1 MPLKALLFLILA
13 GLLQAVSNLWIK
25 ESQRK
30 LAFMTMVSFIPLVF
44 CFPLFI
50 WAHQGSAIKFWSWMG
65 IIACGSTAAIYY
77 LFLGE
82 AYDRNDLSVIFPVAR
97 GFGPIFILIFALIL
111 LKEHISLLGLLGI
124 LIAVFGSYVIHL
136 PSFRFSDL
144 SIPFKAFKSKS
155 FLYSMGAGACT
166 AAYSL
171 VNKKNLET
179 VDPFTLLYLIFGFM
193 VLFLFIFVA
202 GKNRTSQIKE
212 EAKSN
217 KRNLLLMGILNF
229 FASLLVLYA
238 LKISKV
244 SYLGAVRNVSIVFGV
259 LLGGFFLKEGYG
271 KIRLIASLF
280 IFWGNFS
287 HLPKLGVRSKTR
299 VGGAPSPAI
308 MIRLA
313 VETAIA

>member
-1 MPLKALLFLILA
+1 MPLKALLFLLLA
-13 GLLQAVSNLWIK
+13 GLLQALSNLWIK

-30 LAFMTMVSFIPLVF
+30 VAFMTVASLIPLIF

-50 WAHQGSAIKFWSWMG
+50 WVHQKPGPAEINFWSWMG

-82 AYDRNDLSVIFPVAR
+82 AYDRDDLSVIFPVTR

-111 LKEHISLLGLLGI
+111 LKEQITSLGFLGI
-124 LIAVFGSYVIHL
+124 LITVFGSYVINL
-136 PSFRFSDL
+136 PSFKSSQL
-144 SIPFKAFKSKS
+144 YVPFKAFKSKS

-171 VNKKNLET
+171 INKKNLEA
-179 VDPFTLLYLIFGFM
+179 VDPFILLYLIFAFM
-193 VLFLFIFVA
+193 VLFLFIFVLV
-202 GKNRTSQIKE
+202 KNRASQIKE

-229 FASLLVLYA
+229 LASLLVLYA
-238 LKISKV
+238 LEIGKV
-244 SYLGAVRNVSIVFGV
+244 SYVGAARNVSIVFGV
-259 LLGGFFLKEGYG
+259 LLGSFFLKEGYG

-280 IFWGNFS
+280 IF
-287 HLPKLGVRSKTR
+287 
-299 VGGAPSPAI
+299 GGIFLIS
-308 MIRLA
+308 LS
-313 VETAIA
+313 

>member
-30 LAFMTMVSFIPLVF
+30 LAFMTIASFIPLIF
-44 CFPLFI
+44 SFPLFI
-50 WAHQGSAIKFWSWMG
+50 WLHQESAINFWSWLG
-65 IIACGSTAAIYY
+65 IIACGGTGAVYY

-82 AYDRNDLSVIFPVAR
+82 AYDRADFSVIFPVAR

-111 LKEHISLLGLLGI
+111 LKEDISLLGFLGI
-124 LIAVFGSYVIHL
+124 LIAVFGSYMTHL
-136 PSFRFSDL
+136 PSLRFADISV
-144 SIPFKAFKSKS
+144 PFKTLKSKS

-171 VNKKNLET
+171 VNKKNLKK
-179 VDPFTLLYLIFGFM
+179 VDPFILLYLIFGFM
-193 VLFLFIFVA
+193 VLFLFIFVTA
-202 GKNRTSQIKE
+202 KNRAFQIKE

-217 KRNLLLMGILNF
+217 RRNLLLMGILNF

-238 LKISKV
+238 LEISKV
-244 SYLGAVRNVSIVFGV
+244 SYMGAARNVSIVFGV
-259 LLGGFFLKEGYG
+259 LLGSFFLKEGYG

-280 IFWGNFS
+280 IF
-287 HLPKLGVRSKTR
+287 
-299 VGGAPSPAI
+299 GGIFLIS
-308 MIRLA
+308 
-313 VETAIA
+313 VS

>member
-30 LAFMTMVSFIPLVF
+30 LAFMTMASFIPLVF
-44 CFPLFI
+44 CFPLFV
-50 WAHQGSAIKFWSWMG
+50 WVHQESAIEFWSWMG
-65 IIACGSTAAIYY
+65 IIACGGTAAIYY

-82 AYDRNDLSVIFPVAR
+82 AYDRADLSVIFPVAR

-111 LKEHISLLGLLGI
+111 LKEHVSLLGFLGI

-171 VNKKNLET
+171 INKKNLEA
-179 VDPFTLLYLIFGFM
+179 VDPFTLLYLIFVFM

-244 SYLGAVRNVSIVFGV
+244 SYLGAVRNASIVFGV
-259 LLGGFFLKEGYG
+259 LLGSFFLKEGYG

-280 IFWGNFS
+280 IF
-287 HLPKLGVRSKTR
+287 
-299 VGGAPSPAI
+299 GGIFLIS
-308 MIRLA
+308 LS
-313 VETAIA
+313 